1 MSTTAPPSSTNANSN
16 PTSNIRVVS
25 YNVLSS
31 KLSRSDHFTHADP
44 EHLDFE
50 YRLPLILKK
59 LEDEME
65 RGFGDG
71 GEKIDTKRGSDYI
84 GEVDPGEGKQVETN
98 TNDGEEQGKEKSND
112 HKSKETQPP
121 PPTIFCLQEVCYP
134 FASALHAFFAR
145 KGYHFV
151 TGLYGKKFNGY
162 MGIGIAYPFQHFE
175 TISVDIARLSD
186 EREGGW
192 PRPPPEDD
200 DDNAVGKKIDTK
212 TSKRLSPEK
221 LQVAIE
227 NGHPIRLQDILR
239 KLTES
244 FEKFTAHT
252 VNSTVEFV
260 RNHIDKP
267 LGVKFRRSLGLPP
280 LEKEGEEDKL
290 IDPWDMSENRFNV
303 LVSLVLRCRGKDEG
317 TKGMFSITNYH
328 MPCAFYAPP
337 VMNIH
342 AEMAARRVQSLAA
355 RAWKDVNASESDDN
369 HNDDSND
376 NNLSKPSSIPYI
388 LTGDYNILPESAH
401 YKLLTTGTLD
411 KDDPTYPPSKH
422 GMEWTIGSV
431 AMDSAY
437 ALKHQ
442 SGSEPE
448 FTNYAHTGEQEEPFV
463 GTLDYIFLSKREVTA
478 RDVETKQDETSGEW
492 WEVYNVKKLPGIAE
506 SGGPF
511 PNEVEP
517 SDHILIA
524 TDLQLVSGS
533 VADES

>member
-1 MSTTAPPSSTNANSN
+1 
-16 PTSNIRVVS
+16 
-25 YNVLSS
+25 
-31 KLSRSDHFTHADP
+31 
-44 EHLDFE
+44 
-50 YRLPLILKK
+50 
-59 LEDEME
+59 ME

-71 GEKIDTKRGSDYI
+71 DEVGTERGSDYI
-84 GEVDPGEGKQVETN
+84 GEDFPGDDHNASNDEGIKEKTK
-98 TNDGEEQGKEKSND
+98 TKEGEEQGKDISTN
-112 HKSKETQPP
+112 HKPKATQPS

-162 MGIGIAYPFQHFE
+162 MGIGIAYPLQHFE
-175 TISVDIARLSD
+175 TISVDIVRLSD

-192 PRPPPEDD
+192 PRLPPEDD
-200 DDNAVGKKIDTK
+200 DANAISNEIDTK
-212 TSKRLSPEK
+212 TSKRVSPEK
-221 LQVAIE
+221 LQLSTE

-252 VNSTVEFV
+252 VKSTIEFV
-260 RNHIDKP
+260 RDHIDKP
-267 LGVKFRRSLGLPP
+267 LGVKFRRALGLPP
-280 LEKEGEEDKL
+280 LKKEEEDEKV

-303 LVSLVLRCRGKDEG
+303 LVSLILRCRGKDEG
-317 TKGMFSITNYH
+317 TKGMFCITNYH

-355 RAWKDVNASESDDN
+355 QAWKDVNGDDN
-369 HNDDSND
+369 DYD
-376 NNLSKPSSIPYI
+376 NEPSKQLSIPYI
-388 LTGDYNILPESAH
+388 LTGDYNILPQSAH
-401 YKLLTTGTLD
+401 YKLVTTGTLD
-411 KDDPTYPPSKH
+411 RDDPTYPPPKH
-422 GMEWTIGSV
+422 GVEWTIGSV

-437 ALKHQ
+437 ALKHP

-463 GTLDYIFLSKREVTA
+463 GTLDYIFLSKLEDTA
-478 RDVETKQDETSGEW
+478 RDGESKQDGTSGEW
-492 WEVYNVKKLPGIAE
+492 WEVYDVKKLPGIAE

-517 SDHILIA
+517 SDHVLISA
-524 TDLQLVSGS
+524 DLQLVSRGE
-533 VADES
+533 VDES